1 MSNLKGE
8 TMDVEEFENKAM
20 TIVEVELKNITTM
33 VKKVKDAKTKKQANL
48 LGLSTIDEDI
58 KNNTLAFDA
67 LKNYV
72 ANMIL
77 ERVEGENGKINYEQV
92 IADIVS
98 HIMTFCIGYKSAS
111 LKY

>member
-1 MSNLKGE
+1 MSNSKGE
-8 TMDVEEFENKAM
+8 TMDVDEFENKAK

-33 VKKVKDAKTKKQANL
+33 VNKVQDKNAKKQAQL
-48 LGLSTIDEDI
+48 LGLSTIDADI
-58 KNNTLAFDA
+58 KNNQIAFDA

-77 ERVEGENGKINYEQV
+77 ERLEGKSGKINYEQV

-111 LKY
+111 LRS

>member
-1 MSNLKGE
+1 
-8 TMDVEEFENKAM
+8 MDVDEFENKAK

-33 VKKVKDAKTKKQANL
+33 VNKVQDKSAKKQAQL
-48 LGLSTIDEDI
+48 LGLSTIDADI
-58 KNNTLAFDA
+58 KNNPLAFDA

-77 ERVEGENGKINYEQV
+77 ERVEGKSAKINYEQV

-111 LKY
+111 LKS